1 MVYFLINNNFH
12 LIDAEK
18 HFDGIKNDEI
28 GLIKIPH
35 QLTIVPSKKY
45 NVEIEYPRLINKLKD
60 HFHLLRIFRLHKK
73 IKKELNN
80 IQETDVL
87 LFYTEYEYLTHYIV
101 KIFKQKK
108 AKVLL
113 IEEGFPTY
121 LAFASETNSSIG
133 LKKKILEK
141 YLKYI
146 LGYRK
151 TKIVSAN
158 GFIYTQL
165 EDSQIDHL
173 LLYTNLKIKR
183 NVLTDQLS
191 TDKIEFKNLKENTA
205 LFLNEWIYDHYVSM
219 EQYLSIM
226 DDIFL
231 NLSQN
236 FDQIYFKF
244 HPREKEDKRAQ
255 ILSVLEKYPKTKIIT
270 DNNPVEL
277 MIEKIGAKFIFS
289 FAAQT
294 VLYLSNSNCIA
305 LYIMQLYP
313 ELMKDSEIAKIK
325 SIIDEMDYVFMNDWS
340 ELKNGKVGFKEKK
353 TVSNPLSYYLHS

>member
-1 MVYFLINNNFH
+1 MIYFLVNNNFH

-18 HFDGIKNDEI
+18 HFDGIKNHEI

-35 QLTIVPSKKY
+35 QLTIAPSKKY

-60 HFHLLRIFRLHKK
+60 HFYFLRIFRLHRK
-73 IKKELNN
+73 IKKELKN

-133 LKKKILEK
+133 LKKKILDK

-146 LGYRK
+146 LGYRNS
-151 TKIVSAN
+151 KIVSAN

-165 EDSQIDHL
+165 EDNQIDLL
-173 LLYTNLKIKR
+173 LLYTNLNIKR
-183 NVLTDQLS
+183 NVLTDQLT

-205 LFLNEWIYDHYVSM
+205 LFLNEWIYDHYISM
-219 EQYLSIM
+219 DQYLFII

-231 NLSQN
+231 NLSEN
-236 FDQIYFKF
+236 FDEIYFKF
-244 HPREKEDKRAQ
+244 HPREKDEKKKQ
-255 ILSVLEKYPKTKIIT
+255 ILTVLEKYPKTKIIV
-270 DNNPVEL
+270 DNSPVEL
-277 MIEKIGAKFIFS
+277 MIEKIGAKFIIS

-313 ELMKDSEIAKIK
+313 ELMKDAEITKIK
-325 SIIDEMDYVFMNDWS
+325 SIIDEMDYVFMSDWS
-340 ELKNGKVGFKEKK
+340 EIKNGQVGFKEK
-353 TVSNPLSYYLHS
+353 TYLSNTLSHFLS